1 MSWPPSLITDCAVD
15 FGTAQV
21 GVEGD
26 CERPLTCSPPRKQ
39 RRLQCQEAPQC
50 LAPSTRG
57 RGRSSGTGGI
67 PCRLLSAPLALF
79 SPGPQGCPPQHRS
92 RPFFFFFF
100 PDPGPLWSR
109 CVRAWVSGFGAI
121 CQPPLVF
128 LSKALRA
135 TSLRS
140 HLSSKVHMPKWLKTT
155 QSVSSRVAVIQQS
168 QSPRSRFR
176 QGGGEASTLKAPCRG
191 PQASPRSSGRA
202 VLHPPYLGKP
212 GSC

>member
-1 MSWPPSLITDCAVD
+1 MTANALSPAARPGNKGAYSVRRLHSAWHPAHGAGGGVQARGAFHAASCPHPWP
-15 FGTAQV
+15 
-21 GVEGD
+21 
-26 CERPLTCSPPRKQ
+26 CSPLGPRAA
-39 RRLQCQEAPQC
+39 R
-50 LAPSTRG
+50 PSTD
-57 RGRSSGTGGI
+57 
-67 PCRLLSAPLALF
+67 
-79 SPGPQGCPPQHRS
+79 PGP
-92 RPFFFFFF
+92 FFFF